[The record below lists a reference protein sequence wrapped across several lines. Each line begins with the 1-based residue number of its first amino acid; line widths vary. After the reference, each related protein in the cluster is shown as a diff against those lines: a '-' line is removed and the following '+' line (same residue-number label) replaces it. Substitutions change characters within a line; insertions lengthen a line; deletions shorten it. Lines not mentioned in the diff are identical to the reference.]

1 METAGKQSQSNPIGG
16 VWLEILNKAGGE
28 EFLGLAVFCG

>member
-1 METAGKQSQSNPIGG
+1 MEAAEKQSQTKPIAGL
-16 VWLEILNKAGGE
+16 WQEIRNKAGGE